1 VRGFIHNAHPSRV
14 LFGGGTMSNV
24 AEEVSRLG
32 AKRALV
38 VCTPGQR
45 DLADRVAQRL
55 GDLHA
60 GTFPGAAVHTPVEV
74 TERALQALRQA
85 GADVVVSVGGGSTT
99 GLGKAL
105 AARTD
110 VDQVVLPT
118 TYAGSEVTPVL
129 GETANG
135 AKVTR
140 SGPQILPETVIYDIE
155 LTLDLP
161 EDVTLTSAVNAMAH
175 AVEALYAPQPSPVV
189 DLMALAGVRALV
201 AGLPAV
207 HQDPRDREGR
217 SELMYGAWLAGTC
230 LGSVGMG
237 LHHKLCHVLGG
248 SFGLPHSPTHTVV
261 LPYVVAFNAPA
272 ATSAMSR
279 LSEAVPGKNVAASIQ
294 RLVRELGGP
303 TSLAQ
308 LGLTH
313 DDIAPCV
320 RLATAS
326 PYPNPRPVTADGV
339 REVLTAALEGA
350 DVSRPPG
357 NGAPTAADR
366 GHLG

>member
-1 VRGFIHNAHPSRV
+1 LFLERDVRGFIHNAHPSRV
-14 LFGGGTMSNV
+14 LFGEGTMSDV
-24 AEEVSRLG
+24 AEEVTRLG
-32 AKRALV
+32 ANRALV
-38 VCTPGQR
+38 VCTPRQR

-55 GDLHA
+55 GELHA
-60 GTFPGAAVHTPVEV
+60 GTFPGAAMHTPVDV

-129 GETANG
+129 GETSDG
-135 AKVTR
+135 EKVTR

-161 EDVTLTSAVNAMAH
+161 ADVTLSSAVNAMAH

-189 DLMALAGVRALV
+189 DLMALEAVRALV

-207 HQDPRDREGR
+207 HRDPHDRAGR

-230 LGSVGMG
+230 LGAVGMG

-248 SFGLPHSPTHTVV
+248 SFGLPHAPTHTVV
-261 LPYVVAFNAPA
+261 LPYVMAFNAWA
-272 ATSAMSR
+272 APSTMSR
-279 LSEAVPGKNVAASIQ
+279 LSVAVQAQDAAASIQ
-294 RLVRELGGP
+294 RLARELGGP
-303 TSLAQ
+303 TSLAE

-320 RLATAS
+320 HLATAS
-326 PYPNPRPVTADGV
+326 PYPNPRPVTAGAV
-339 REVLTAALEGA
+339 QAILTAALEGA
-350 DVSRPPG
+350 DVSRLSGP
-357 NGAPTAADR
+357 
-366 GHLG
+366 

>member
-1 VRGFIHNAHPSRV
+1 MRDFVHNAHPSRV
-14 LFGGGTMSNV
+14 IFGEGTMSKV
-24 AEEVSRLG
+24 AEEVRRLG

-38 VCTPGQR
+38 ICTPGQR
-45 DLADRVAQRL
+45 HLADRVAGRL

-60 GTFPGAAVHTPVEV
+60 DTFDGAAMHTPVEV
-74 TERALQALRQA
+74 TERALHTLREA
-85 GADVVVSVGGGSTT
+85 AADVVVTVGGGSTT

-110 VDQVVLPT
+110 VDQLVLPT

-129 GETANG
+129 GETANR

-140 SGPQILPETVIYDIE
+140 SGPEILPETVIYDIE
-155 LTLDLP
+155 LTLGLP
-161 EDVTLTSAVNAMAH
+161 KAVTVTSAVNAMAH

-189 DLMALAGVRALV
+189 DLTALEAVRALL
-201 AGLPAV
+201 AGLPTV
-207 HQDPRDREGR
+207 HEDLHDRQGR
-217 SELMYGAWLAGTC
+217 SNLMYGAWLAGTC
-230 LGSVGMG
+230 LGAVGMG

-248 SFGLPHSPTHTVV
+248 SFGLPHAPTHTVV
-261 LPYVVAFNAPA
+261 LPHVVAFNAPA
-272 ATSAMSR
+272 AASAMSQ
-279 LSEAVPGKNVAASIQ
+279 LGDLFEGVDAATSIQ
-294 RLVRELGGP
+294 RLVRQLGGP

-313 DDIAPCV
+313 DDIEPCV

-339 REVLTAALEGA
+339 RDVLIAALDGA
-350 DVSRPPG
+350 DVSQSRRLP
-357 NGAPTAADR
+357 
-366 GHLG
+366 